1 MSIRAALLAFFFLVY
16 LQSSAQEQI
25 PLEQIIAMALEKNY
39 DVQLAKNLEA
49 SADTDHDYVKGAFLP
64 VINANGTKLWNTV
77 DQQQRLADG
86 SLRESDDVKSEN
98 LNANVQLTWTL
109 FDGTKMFALRERV
122 AQIEA
127 QSTFLVKDQMV
138 NTIALVI
145 VNYYDV
151 VRQKQ
156 QQMAIE
162 ELMSVN
168 EERVKLAERKLEV
181 GVGARPELLQAK
193 VDLNAQRTAILLQE
207 TRIAQLKKV
216 LNGLTGNQLPREFDV
231 ADTIVLDLD
240 LKQAE
245 IESNVLNANYGL
257 LAAKEGI
264 EISRLSLRERKAEK
278 FPLINFV
285 SAYNFNRTENSL
297 AVTPFTPLLNE
308 NKGINYGF
316 TVSIPILNAF
326 NNRRLVQQARLSLW
340 RSELLYNQNILD
352 VNVAVQNAFTE
363 YDNARKVLIIEEEN
377 ILLAKENVTIALESF
392 KRGVATFI
400 ELRTAQQSLAEA
412 YSRLINARY
421 LAKVAETQLLRLQGA
436 LLR

>member
-16 LQSSAQEQI
+16 LQLSAQEQI

-77 DQQQRLADG
+77 DQRQKLSDG
-86 SLRESDDVKSEN
+86 TLRESDNVKSET

-109 FDGTKMFALRERV
+109 FDGTKMFALRDRV

-127 QSTFLVKDQMV
+127 QSSFIVKDQMV

-193 VDLNAQRTAILLQE
+193 VDLNAQRTAILQQE
-207 TRIAQLKKV
+207 TRIAQLKKL
-216 LNGLTGNQLPREFDV
+216 LNGLTGNQLPQEFDV

-240 LKQAE
+240 LKQTE
-245 IESNVLNANYGL
+245 IENNVLTTNYGL
-257 LAAKEGI
+257 LAAKDGI
-264 EISRLSLRERKAEK
+264 EISRLSLRERRAEK
-278 FPLINFV
+278 FPLVNFV
-285 SAYNFNRTENSL
+285 SAYNFNRVENSM
-297 AVTPFTPLLNE
+297 AVSQISPLLNQ
-308 NKGINYGF
+308 NKGINFGF
-316 TVSIPILNAF
+316 TVSLPILNGF
-326 NNRRLVQQARLSLW
+326 NNRRLVQQARLSLS
-340 RSELLYNQNILD
+340 RSEVLYNQSVLD

-377 ILLAKENVTIALESF
+377 ILLAKENVSIALESF